1 MITFPNAKINLG
13 LNVVAKRDDGY
24 HNIETIFYPV
34 SGLTDILEIVESGE
48 FSFNQTGIH
57 VDSSPEDNLCVKA
70 YRILEREYHLPPV
83 SIYLHKIIPLGAG
96 LGGGSSDASFTLITL
111 NKMFGL
117 NILSGQLKNY
127 ASDLGSDCAFFIDNI
142 PSKAS
147 GRGEVLES
155 VEVNISGLHL
165 LLVKPDIHVSTKEA
179 YGNIVPQIPDLS
191 VSDIM
196 KLPID
201 KWKDRLQNDFE
212 KSIFPRHP
220 AIAQIKEKM
229 YEQGALYSSM
239 SGSGA
244 TVFGLFEE
252 KPDQT
257 AFENMWS
264 ELIKN

>member
-1 MITFPNAKINLG
+1 
-13 LNVVAKRDDGY
+13 
-24 HNIETIFYPV
+24 
-34 SGLTDILEIVESGE
+34 
-48 FSFNQTGIH
+48 
-57 VDSSPEDNLCVKA
+57 
-70 YRILEREYHLPPV
+70 
-83 SIYLHKIIPLGAG
+83 
-96 LGGGSSDASFTLITL
+96 
-111 NKMFGL
+111 MFGL
-117 NILSGQLKNY
+117 NISSGQLKNY
-127 ASDLGSDCAFFIDNI
+127 ASDLGSDCAFFVDNI

-147 GRGEVLES
+147 GRGEVLEP

-179 YGNIVPQIPDLS
+179 YGGIVPQIPDLS

-244 TVFGLFEE
+244 TVFGLFKE

-257 AFENMWS
+257 AFEDVLNNSM
-264 ELIKN
+264 I